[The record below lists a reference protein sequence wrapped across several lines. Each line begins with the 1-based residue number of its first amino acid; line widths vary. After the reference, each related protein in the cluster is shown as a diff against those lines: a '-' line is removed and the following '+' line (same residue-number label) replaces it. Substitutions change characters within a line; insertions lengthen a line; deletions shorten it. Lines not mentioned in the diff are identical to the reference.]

1 MVASA
6 ASRAGASAG
15 GPGPVRATRIA
26 AEQSDDPRAASSL
39 TYAAIGATQAEDLL
53 YYPPKGFR
61 PMERR
66 ARLGSGAERFENA
79 SARLLAWGVQ
89 RGAGIG
95 VGDIRPPAPSETDY
109 AGLVYDDFGTPL
121 AARTAAPEQAY
132 GEDGTPLVSA
142 GTTAV
147 LAINALWFRMYAPV
161 RVVSVVN
168 EPGRIGFAYGTLPGH
183 PASGEESFLV
193 EHLSDDSVW
202 IVVRA
207 FSRPST
213 WYYRLGSPVL
223 RMFQARATKRYLR
236 ALLPSMATVGTPAA
250 GSRPSAV
257 TADVASGTPARSG
270 AGA

>member
-1 MVASA
+1 MA
-6 ASRAGASAG
+6 AGVVRTGGAG
-15 GPGPVRATRIA
+15 GPVRSTRAA
-26 AEQSDDPRAASSL
+26 AEQSDDPRAAASL
-39 TYAAIGATQAEDLL
+39 SYAAIGATQADDLM

-61 PMERR
+61 PIERR
-66 ARLGSGAERFENA
+66 ARLGSGVERFENA

-142 GTTAV
+142 GTTAM
-147 LAINALWFRMYAPV
+147 LAISVLWFRMYAPV
-161 RVVSVVN
+161 RVVYVVN

-183 PASGEESFLV
+183 PASGEESFVV

-223 RMFQARATKRYLR
+223 RLFQARATKRYLR
-236 ALLPSMATVGTPAA
+236 SLLPSMATAA
-250 GSRPSAV
+250 GGAAGAASAPAV
-257 TADVASGTPARSG
+257 TSSASSGTPARSG
-270 AGA
+270 AGV